1 MSGVDT
7 PSDEKLVADFA
18 AGDNASFELLVRRH
32 AREVYQYAMRLT
44 GSSTAA
50 EDVVQETFLK
60 LFVSAPSFNPARR
73 FKPWLF
79 TIAINHVRDSIR
91 RRDQRREVSLEAEM
105 DEEHLG
111 DQTFRQWIEAPPDS
125 LEDDGVH
132 PEEKRRLVREV
143 IDELPTRSR
152 EILILAYFHRFG
164 YQEIGQIVGIPMGTV
179 KSRLNYAIRRFSV
192 RYRAA
197 LLNRREEKP

>member
-1 MSGVDT
+1 
-7 PSDEKLVADFA
+7 
-18 AGDNASFELLVRRH
+18 
-32 AREVYQYAMRLT
+32 
-44 GSSTAA
+44 
-50 EDVVQETFLK
+50 
-60 LFVSAPSFNPARR
+60 
-73 FKPWLF
+73 
-79 TIAINHVRDSIR
+79 
-91 RRDQRREVSLEAEM
+91 M